1 MLDLEDL
8 QAEEKSKLTSL
19 TREYESLLAEVT
31 RTQEAAEQAEQQ
43 VVSMEEKRQ
52 GTLKALDDLKVNLC
66 EVCAPTL
73 LGILLYGILCHCTWG
88 LCSNTFT
95 AAKCHYMCLNMLRL
109 QHESVGHNC
118 EREWPISSLL
128 LWERL
133 VKRDLP
139 ITQAHFCIGIANGQH
154 LALHMYLCS
163 KVAGRIDTFANC
175 QWLLTLV
182 AQFL

>member
-66 EVCAPTL
+66 EVCAPA
-73 LGILLYGILCHCTWG
+73 
-88 LCSNTFT
+88 CSAYCF
-95 AAKCHYMCLNMLRL
+95 
-109 QHESVGHNC
+109 
-118 EREWPISSLL
+118 
-128 LWERL
+128 
-133 VKRDLP
+133 
-139 ITQAHFCIGIANGQH
+139 IGICVIVPGGSAVAH
-154 LALHMYLCS
+154 LPSEMSLNAL
-163 KVAGRIDTFANC
+163 
-175 QWLLTLV
+175 
-182 AQFL
+182 